1 MTDFSPFRVLV
12 LLDHGPVSLARVRDV
27 VPSYTPGGFVKS
39 YDPEVGLDS
48 LVCTVEIR
56 DALVLPANEMIDL
69 YRSVPSNHPTRD
81 DGRPNRPLTAF
92 TVEVATREA
101 YVR

>member
-1 MTDFSPFRVLV
+1 MSDFSPPRVMV
-12 LLDHGPVSLARVRDV
+12 LLDCGPVSIAAVRDV

-39 YDPEVGLDS
+39 YDPEVGLAS

-56 DALVLPANEMIDL
+56 DALLLPAAEMIEL

-92 TVEVATREA
+92 TVEVVTREA
-101 YVR
+101 YR